1 MQKTKSSAKSNFDV
15 IILGGGIVGCACAR
29 ECALAGMRVALVEA
43 DGIAGGATGAAMGH
57 IVVMDGSPA
66 QLALTTY
73 SRALWMDLRE
83 QLPPN
88 IEYEMRGTIW
98 IAADEQELAE
108 VYAKH
113 NSYSTAGIDA
123 AILDSR
129 ELAATE
135 PNLRKGL
142 AGGLLVPGDG
152 VNYPPAAA
160 TFFLEEALRA
170 GTVLL
175 QGQQA
180 VSAGDNSLTL
190 NNGDSYNAK
199 HIVIATGAYT
209 GLLLPLN
216 IQRRKGHLSIT
227 EHYPGF
233 VQHQLV
239 ELGYLKSTQALQE
252 DSVAFN
258 IQPRQNGQLLIGSSR
273 QYRDNGPGIEDTIL
287 ARMHERAC
295 EYMPELAKLSV
306 VRSWTGY
313 RAATPD
319 KLPLIGPTEDP
330 SVVLAMG
337 FEGLGIT
344 SAPAAARLVVDN
356 LLGRVPAIDASPYL
370 PARLSA

>member
-57 IVVMDGSPA
+57 IV
-66 QLALTTY
+66 ALTTY

-199 HIVIATGAYT
+199 AIC
-209 GLLLPLN
+209 
-216 IQRRKGHLSIT
+216 RSLSIIPDLCNINWLSWAT
-227 EHYPGF
+227 LKARRLFRKIRSPSTSSLARTASCLLVHRANIVTTVPG
-233 VQHQLV
+233 
-239 ELGYLKSTQALQE
+239 LKTQ
-252 DSVAFN
+252 
-258 IQPRQNGQLLIGSSR
+258 SSR
-273 QYRDNGPGIEDTIL
+273 VCMN
-287 ARMHERAC
+287 
-295 EYMPELAKLSV
+295 
-306 VRSWTGY
+306 
-313 RAATPD
+313 
-319 KLPLIGPTEDP
+319 
-330 SVVLAMG
+330 
-337 FEGLGIT
+337 
-344 SAPAAARLVVDN
+344 
-356 LLGRVPAIDASPYL
+356 VPANICRNWQSFPLFAPGRGIAQPL
-370 PARLSA
+370 RINCP